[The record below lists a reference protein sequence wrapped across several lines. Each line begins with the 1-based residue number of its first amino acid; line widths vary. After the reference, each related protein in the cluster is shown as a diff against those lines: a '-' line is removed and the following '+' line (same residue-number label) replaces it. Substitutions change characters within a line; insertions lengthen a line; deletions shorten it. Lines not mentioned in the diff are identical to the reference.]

1 MIEDL
6 GELNDKDQNLG
17 NLGMYIVQSEAIF
30 IWTNYKMYFSFQ
42 GSQKIYIQPIYMS
55 IPFKKMHYFDFS
67 NALNNTPF
75 VWQPNSQPMC

>member
-1 MIEDL
+1 
-6 GELNDKDQNLG
+6 
-17 NLGMYIVQSEAIF
+17 
-30 IWTNYKMYFSFQ
+30 MYFSFQ

-75 VWQPNSQPMC
+75 V